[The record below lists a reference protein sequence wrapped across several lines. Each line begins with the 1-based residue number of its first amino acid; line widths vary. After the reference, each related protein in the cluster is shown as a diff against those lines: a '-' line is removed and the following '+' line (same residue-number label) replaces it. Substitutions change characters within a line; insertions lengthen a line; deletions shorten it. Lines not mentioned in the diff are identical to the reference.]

1 MSWTSLGSKVLTPE
15 WQLFDIPVI
24 GTELFRIKNTWTI
37 KPPYRMRAYLG
48 QFFGTTDEVLVSTKR
63 IYPYKDLRETVELLI
78 PQDLKESGIITRYI
92 GIKLYIP
99 SRVTIAEYDWTLE
112 LEEYTASSIKTQQIN
127 RNILPGQIPGLF

>member
-15 WQLFDIPVI
+15 WQLFDVPVI
-24 GTELFRIKNTWTI
+24 GTELFRIKNTWTV
-37 KPPYRMRAYLG
+37 KPVYRMRAYLG

-63 IYPYKDLRETVELLI
+63 IYPYKDLHETVELPI

-99 SRVTIAEYDWTLE
+99 SRVGVTQYDWSLE
-112 LEEYTASSIKTQQIN
+112 LEEYIASSTKIQQTNTDIF
-127 RNILPGQIPGLF
+127 PGQMPGWF